1 MFLARRAATQ
11 VGDVCFVDFETV
23 VVRSRQARS
32 TSDRAFDVSEV
43 TAISTD
49 DVVMVIAH
57 LTLEERGG
65 TDGLNLAHQARCGQE
80 RQGVID
86 GLP

>member
-23 VVRSRQARS
+23 IVRSRQARS
-32 TSDRAFDVSEV
+32 TSDRAFDVSEM
-43 TAISTD
+43 TAIPTD

-65 TDGLNLAHQARCGQE
+65 TDRLNFAHQARCGQE

>member
-23 VVRSRQARS
+23 IVRSRQARS
-32 TSDRAFDVSEV
+32 TSDRAFDVSEM

-80 RQGVID
+80 RQGVIHR
-86 GLP
+86 LP